1 MYINYLTEANFFG
14 LSANYTFDDN
24 INFENKKIYSDGRL
38 ALNIAPVF
46 SGLKDFKKNN
56 FTLMYLTDQIN
67 FSGLTDF
74 YAPLQNKNLTI
85 GKIICKPGGVTRFLK
100 FDSIIDDEE
109 FLAVNYDQSFNQVL
123 TNEPLNVFHF
133 IQKSPLMCNIMY
145 FYKNT
150 EYYLNFNPVTLN
162 INFTTL
168 SAFNDL
174 KEYTRNFYYTYNEEN
189 KLFTL
194 QCRIQ
199 GQAYRV
205 VYNPSTNRLALS
217 TLTDISL
224 SDSRCVFYLTGSKNF
239 FSPEITIDWG
249 SYDKKFNQN
258 DLSINKTRSFFD
270 TKTNFLLHAQYIKSE
285 QNYLPCDILTLKTQ
299 LNLANVS
306 TRGNPFPGED
316 SIVHRNYVTI
326 FGGGRQEQGYEKLH
340 LQYQAYTYPY
350 KFLPGKTTWFHTPQS
365 MWPYQRLNINNTS
378 LIDAGAVGGDHPLRS
393 DKVFKK
399 LGNYKSTANFGDST
413 SEQTGMWLCAW
424 LSAGPNINSKPI
436 WVDRYYNPIK
446 LTPFQALS
454 ATQGSIKY
462 IPSYE
467 CYMATGIYDVES
479 SLTFE
484 PGNLY
489 AYTHLGKVDALQNIN
504 SFSINQKQKNFTQYS
519 RLDGRVLQP
528 EVIDNITSYRFTGD
542 NYSAV
547 DVSTF
552 NTKLNTFTISFWA
565 SRDNWSEPCGFQLAG
580 NFTDYG
586 LGVFQYEN
594 VSPLLMFVVTKNN
607 TGSIYAYNENLDLVN
622 IYNVPVPSNTTSY
635 TIDGVCRR
643 DPLNS
648 FHIFTSLSGIN
659 ELNLQEAIIDSA
671 SMPGRVR
678 KYFNN
683 SSHAYFTLNN
693 TVSVGRLDLLTNDVA
708 LTSVQLNNYVNLR
721 PPAAALQSIFG
732 TQTLNTRVIYANN
745 ILYALS
751 TFNATEPRFRDGK
764 IYYLDNVYGVGG
776 TLFAWDVLST
786 TKTFSAVLT
795 QDRYYNCFN
804 IDKTNSIWCASGGE
818 IHKYGQYGLLEQ
830 IVSLVPLLSS
840 TVQGLKILNISFAD
854 NFVNGALQQNL
865 FVSCSGNA
873 INTLFVVKLD
883 PSGEFQKVININTEN
898 YTEIDCS
905 NDNFYYSK
913 NEISNLNNYS
923 FKVRLY
929 NQFNTED
936 SIILSL
942 PLDHN
947 DLNAGYHHFSITLDT
962 LNGIAK
968 LYVDGEEYKSTTFA
982 SGKYAFTPL
991 LVDNLIIG
999 ATPFYN
1005 GATFNSF
1012 LNVNGSPYYY
1022 TIKDL
1027 SIQNFYWFNTILN
1040 YFDISMLYKEKIE
1053 PNALIWD
1060 IPCGRRHYNEAI
1072 ARYFKN
1078 KVPGAKSPYFN
1089 VYVNT
1094 STLDSS
1100 CKDALEPKIIEVVGS
1115 IIPAYAKLNRF
1126 MWTTNLP
1133 SLSATDIQPYFPG
1146 NTLTN
1151 SGLTR

>member
-1 MYINYLTEANFFG
+1 MYINYLTETNFYG
-14 LSANYTFDDN
+14 LSANYVFDNNVD
-24 INFENKKIYSDGRL
+24 FENKKIYTDGRL
-38 ALNIAPVF
+38 ALNIAPIF
-46 SGLKDFKKNN
+46 TNLKDFKKNN
-56 FTLMYLTDQIN
+56 YTLIYLTDQVN
-67 FSGLTDF
+67 FSKLTNF
-74 YAPLQNKNLTI
+74 YVPLQNKNITV
-85 GKIICKPGGVTRFLK
+85 GKIICKPNNNIKFLK
-100 FDSIIDDEE
+100 FDSVIDEFE
-109 FLAVNYDQSFNQVL
+109 FLAFNYDQSFNSVQIE
-123 TNEPLNVFHF
+123 EPLNVFHF
-133 IQKSPLMCNIMY
+133 IQKSPVQCNIMY
-145 FYKNT
+145 YYKDT

-162 INFTTL
+162 LNFTTL

-189 KLFTL
+189 KVFTL

-199 GQAYRV
+199 GKAYRV
-205 VYNPSTNRLALS
+205 VYNFSTNRLALS

-224 SDSRCVFYLTGSKNF
+224 NDSRCIFYLSGSKNF

-258 DLSINKTRSFFD
+258 DLSINSTRSFFD

-299 LNLANVS
+299 LNLANIS

-316 SIVHRNYVTI
+316 AVINRNYATI
-326 FGGGRQEQGYEKLH
+326 FSGGRQEQGHEKLH
-340 LQYQAYTYPY
+340 LQYQTYTYPY

-365 MWPYQRLNINNTS
+365 MWPYQRLNINNTT

-399 LGNYKSTANFGDST
+399 LGNYKSTANFGNST
-413 SEQTGMWLCAW
+413 SEQTGQWLCAW
-424 LSAGPNINSKPI
+424 LSAGPDINTKPI
-436 WVDRYYNPIK
+436 WVDRYYNPTK

-454 ATQGSIKY
+454 ATPGSISY

-467 CYMATGIYDVES
+467 CYMTTGIYDVES

-504 SFSINQKQKNFTQYS
+504 SFSIHQKQKNFTKFY
-519 RLDGRVLQP
+519 RLDGKVLQP
-528 EVIDNITSYRFTGD
+528 VVVDNITSYEFTGN
-542 NYSAV
+542 NYSTV

-565 SRDNWSEPCGFQLAG
+565 SRDDWSQPCGFQLAG

-586 LGVFQYEN
+586 LGIFQYEN
-594 VSPLLMFVVTKNN
+594 VSPLLMFIVTKNN
-607 TGSIYAYNENLDLVN
+607 KGSVYAYNENLDLVN
-622 IYNVPVPSNTTSY
+622 IYNVSNTGSNI
-635 TIDGVCRR
+635 IDGVCRR

-648 FHIFTSLSGIN
+648 FHIFTSLSGIS

-678 KYFNN
+678 KVFNN
-683 SSHAYFTLNN
+683 STHAYFTLNN
-693 TVSVGRLDLLTNDVA
+693 TVSVGKLDLLTNDVA
-708 LTSVQLNNYVNLR
+708 LTSVGLNNYINLR

-732 TQTLNTRVIYANN
+732 TQTLDTRIIYANN
-745 ILYALS
+745 TLYALS
-751 TFNATEPRFRDGK
+751 TFNATEPRFRNGI
-764 IYYLDNVYGVGG
+764 IYYLDNVYGKGG
-776 TLFAWDVLST
+776 TLFSWDVLST
-786 TKTFSAVLT
+786 TKTFSAVLA

-804 IDKTNSIWCASGGE
+804 IDKTNNIWCASGGE
-818 IHKYGQYGLLEQ
+818 IHKYGQYGLLQQ
-830 IVSLVPLLSS
+830 ITSLAPLLSS
-840 TVQGLKILNISFAD
+840 TIQGLKIFNISFAD
-854 NFVNGALQQNL
+854 NFIDGALKQNL
-865 FVSCSGNA
+865 FVSCSGNTA
-873 INTLFVVKLD
+873 KTLYVVKLD
-883 PSGEFQKVININTEN
+883 SDGTFEKIININTDS

-913 NEISNLNNYS
+913 INLDDKNNYS

-936 SIILSL
+936 SIILNL
-942 PLDHN
+942 PIDHS

-962 LNGIAK
+962 LNGAAK
-968 LYVDGEEYKSTTFA
+968 LYVDGEEYTSTTFS

-991 LVDNLIIG
+991 LLDNLTVG

-1012 LNVNGSPYYY
+1012 LNINGSSLYY
-1022 TIKDL
+1022 TVKDL
-1027 SIQNFYWFNTILN
+1027 KVENFYWFNTILN

-1053 PNALIWD
+1053 PNSLVWD
-1060 IPCGRRHYNEAI
+1060 IPCGRRHYNETI

-1078 KVPGAKSPYFN
+1078 RIPGAKSSYFN
-1089 VYVNT
+1089 VSVNT
-1094 STLDSS
+1094 STLDAA
-1100 CKDALEPKIIEVVGS
+1100 CRDALEPKIIETIGGV
-1115 IIPAYAKLNRF
+1115 IPAYAKLNKF
-1126 MWTTNLP
+1126 MWVTNLP
-1133 SLSATDIQPYFPG
+1133 SLSATDIQPYYPG